1 VSRSHYPYPPDEFD
15 VRGPDDAPVGV
26 HRAPRSKWSSVWP
39 FLLVAVVAVA
49 VAVAGVT
56 FLSRDSGT
64 AGGSSGTTADGTTN
78 SQPADDGAAADA
90 SDPAAGGGD
99 AAASDAPAE
108 TPAAGDSQAPAAQ
121 DIAALVAA
129 ANTGAQIR
137 VLNDSG
143 INGEAKKGTDALAAH
158 GFTNTAAETF
168 AGNSSPA
175 VTSVWYA
182 ANRSDTAAAV
192 AAILGIPAENV
203 SQQTLAKGDVVV
215 IVKSAL
221 TPAG

>member
-1 VSRSHYPYPPDEFD
+1 MSRSQYPYPPDEFD

-26 HRAPRSKWSSVWP
+26 HRAPRSRWSSVWP
-39 FLLVAVVAVA
+39 FLLVAIVAVA

-56 FLSRDSGT
+56 FLSRDTGT
-64 AGGSSGTTADGTTN
+64 AGGAATTAQ
-78 SQPADDGAAADA
+78 SQPTGGASADA
-90 SDPAAGGGD
+90 TDPAAGGDD
-99 AAASDAPAE
+99 AAASEPPAAE
-108 TPAAGDSQAPAAQ
+108 TPAADDGSKAAAAP
-121 DIAALVAA
+121 DVAALVAA

-143 INGEAKKGTDALAAH
+143 INGEAKKGTDALAAQ
-158 GFTNTAAETF
+158 GFTNAAAETF
-168 AGNSSPA
+168 SGSSSPD

-182 ANRSDTAAAV
+182 ADRSDTAAAV

-215 IVKSAL
+215 IIKSAL